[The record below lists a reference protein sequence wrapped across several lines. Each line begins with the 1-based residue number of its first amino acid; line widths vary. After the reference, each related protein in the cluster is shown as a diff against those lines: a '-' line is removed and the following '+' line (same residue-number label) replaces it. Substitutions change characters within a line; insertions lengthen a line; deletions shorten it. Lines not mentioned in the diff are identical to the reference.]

1 MGNLLS
7 KLSTSLM
14 LEKVCFVKCVWQLS
28 QETCQDTKLASWD
41 LSEVKLMESMN
52 YYKYIFFRN
61 CSVDIIRT
69 HGWCMLSRVWLFAT
83 PWTVAHQ
90 APLSMGFL
98 RQQYWSG
105 LQFPSPGDLPDPGI
119 ETMPPALAGRFFTS
133 EPPEKPLKLIRCRK
147 RDWQKTLRAISLRKS
162 LWYITETNMWKDTLT
177 P

>member
-98 RQQYWSG
+98 SQEYWRG
-105 LQFPSPGDLPDPGI
+105 LPFPPPGDLLGPGI
-119 ETMPPALAGRFFTS
+119 EPASPALPSWFFTA
-133 EPPEKPLKLIRCRK
+133 EPAGKTRTNGTMLKKI
-147 RDWQKTLRAISLRKS
+147 
-162 LWYITETNMWKDTLT
+162 
-177 P
+177 